1 MDESP
6 VIASAVSPQGRN
18 VELTEAR
25 WRYIQRH
32 VEMRERQD
40 TLLETIRHPDFQ
52 EPDPH
57 PGRERYW
64 LRCRASSPSAAA
76 CGCRVCR
83 RHRPLRHRL
92 WAGQRPGRP
101 PEMTITIGTLS
112 FDSVEYD
119 TDADVLYLSICEP
132 RMPAESFGTPEGH
145 NVRYDE
151 TGAVIA
157 ITIVNA
163 KWLLDRDGEIKLTI
177 PSRVPAADLAPALA
191 G

>member
-6 VIASAVSPQGRN
+6 VIATAVSPQGRS
-18 VELTEAR
+18 VELTEER

-40 TLLETIRHPDFQ
+40 TLLEAIREPDFQ
-52 EPDPH
+52 EPA
-57 PGRERYW
+57 PGPRT
-64 LRCRASSPSAAA
+64 LLAALPCA
-76 CGCRVCR
+76 LPFPMGAGGCRVCR
-83 RHRPLRHRL
+83 RRRPLRHRL

-101 PEMTITIGTLS
+101 TTMTITIGTLS
-112 FDSVEYD
+112 FDNVEYD
-119 TDADVLYLSICEP
+119 ADADVLYLSVGEP

-145 NVRYDE
+145 NIRYDE

-177 PSRVPAADLAPALA
+177 PSRVPAADLALALA